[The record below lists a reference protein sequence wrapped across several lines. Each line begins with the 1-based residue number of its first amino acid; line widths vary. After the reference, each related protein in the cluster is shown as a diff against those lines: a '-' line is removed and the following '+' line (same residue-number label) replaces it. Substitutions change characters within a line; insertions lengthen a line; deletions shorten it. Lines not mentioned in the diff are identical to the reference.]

1 MGESAPEAAA
11 KAAGKVREGA
21 ESAARQ
27 EMNVLG
33 RELMG
38 LLRQTGTGVA
48 LLSGAAVLAGL
59 AAGSAN
65 TLLLRV
71 LETFLPPRAAALALA
86 LVELG
91 GTAALAYYAQR
102 RLVDVRDI
110 SRETI
115 GSVGDELGA
124 GGED

>member
-1 MGESAPEAAA
+1 MTESAPEAAA

-27 EMNVLG
+27 EVNVLG

-48 LLSGAAVLAGL
+48 LLGGAVVLAGL
-59 AAGSAN
+59 AAEAGN
-65 TLLLRV
+65 TLMLRT
-71 LETFLPPRAAALALA
+71 LESFLPPRVAALALA

-91 GTAALAYYAQR
+91 GAAALAYYA
-102 RLVDVRDI
+102 RLQLKDVQDI

-115 GSVGDELGA
+115 SSVGEELGV
-124 GGED
+124 GGES